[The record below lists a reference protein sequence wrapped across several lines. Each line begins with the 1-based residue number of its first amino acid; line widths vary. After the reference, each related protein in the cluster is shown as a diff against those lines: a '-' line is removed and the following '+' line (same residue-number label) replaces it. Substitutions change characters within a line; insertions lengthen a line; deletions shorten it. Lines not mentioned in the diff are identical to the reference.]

1 MTARAG
7 LAGENLRSTESM
19 LRVDVIGEGTGSSQN
34 HQDRTLHDIEFVS
47 SSSGGVAMKPI
58 IIFAVVC
65 LGTCIAMGQSS
76 SQSDEGAHVLALDN
90 SWNRALETNDTKA
103 LDMLLANTFVSID
116 VDGSMQTKSEF
127 LASLKTPGY
136 QGPSQAVTEQSKVDV
151 YGNSAVV
158 VGVFR
163 TQSVNKGKAVRRRER
178 FVDTWVNI
186 NRTWKCVASVAVLIP
201 SE

>member
-1 MTARAG
+1 
-7 LAGENLRSTESM
+7 
-19 LRVDVIGEGTGSSQN
+19 
-34 HQDRTLHDIEFVS
+34 
-47 SSSGGVAMKPI
+47 MKPI
-58 IIFAVVC
+58 LTFVLVVC
-65 LGTCIAMGQSS
+65 LGACMAVGQGS

-90 SWNRALETNDTKA
+90 SWNRALETKDTKA
-103 LDMLLANTFVSID
+103 LDMLLADTFISID
-116 VDGSMQTKSEF
+116 IDGSMETKGEF
-127 LASLKTPGY
+127 LASLKAPGY
-136 QGPSQAVTEQSKVDV
+136 QAPSQAVTEQSKVDV

-163 TQSVNKGKAVRRRER
+163 TQSASKGKTLRRRER